1 MTKVVTFF
9 KEAKEELGKV
19 IWPTRKELMQHTV
32 VVVVV
37 SLGIAAFL
45 GILDLVFNSILKQ
58 VI

>member
-19 IWPTRKELMQHTV
+19 IWPTRKELMHHTIV
-32 VVVVV
+32 VVAV

-45 GILDLVFNSILKQ
+45 GLLDFVFNSILKQ